1 MADSGKVKVTQI
13 VRNHFSIGSYSDSAD
28 CDVVL
33 IQTCF
38 LLLGCLW
45 EYDTDALHHGRSN
58 KYTLMHK
65 GKKITLLPMTPAEI
79 LHDDKERTKLDK
91 EEPNVKFQNEQG
103 IKLKGSVLLAT
114 KADLAE
120 IDNVVCYALICRNAL
135 FSIDDIAS
143 TLLHAVTKL
152 LQEYSD
158 VFPKEIPPGMPPLR

>member
-1 MADSGKVKVTQI
+1 MLS
-13 VRNHFSIGSYSDSAD
+13 FIG
-28 CDVVL
+28 L
-33 IQTCF
+33 PM
-38 LLLGCLW
+38 
-45 EYDTDALHHGRSN
+45 EYDTDALYHSTSN

-120 IDNVVCYALICRNAL
+120 IDNDVCYALICNDAL

-143 TLLHAVTKL
+143 TLPPVITDF
-152 LQEYSD
+152 LQ
-158 VFPKEIPPGMPPLR
+158 